1 MWRSTVQFKGY
12 GADAEFDGTTLRL
25 VARNAFAGVAG
36 LGAKERLIPAST
48 IDAVSVKPANMVTN
62 GNLTVQVADA
72 KFVVHFLKK
81 GQADAFAVYEAV
93 LAASGAD
100 PARVPAGVVPND
112 KLDAANAK
120 VSAWSERLGEEA
132 ERTRLAA
139 VQEKLARAEAA
150 AAVAAAAAAPPAAAV
165 PADDP
170 TEEASV
176 TAAPDGFTGW
186 DEVPTVDALPAA
198 PSTRAELR
206 QVAAAAKAEAKAVAA
221 ANRSDARAARV
232 QAKDDKRAAKVASAE
247 AKEAAIRA
255 FAAGTLRQ
263 HTDEHGVPDG
273 FDGWMQADKQ
283 LTAAMEHAAA
293 GKVEAEE
300 RAIRTAVQVAKTV
313 GGRAARKATE
323 QRVTAMTGRSLRVG
337 STYIG
342 TVTAEDVFSQ
352 HGRKGKLLQV
362 VTAEKWCEVR
372 SDRVITPTKAYPIDA
387 TTTAQVYLD
396 GQELVTQRPTLTR
409 MALLSPLPGSALIP
423 GMALQKK
430 EKTDSR
436 QGEFQV
442 GGLGWS
448 LRVIVHPDQLSNPRQ
463 LAEQIN
469 RHASDR
475 ARTAETAPPQPAAE
489 RAMNAAPASD
499 DLLTKLERLQAL
511 VTSGAIT
518 QQEADVLKRDILA

>member
-1 MWRSTVQFKGY
+1 MQFKGY
-12 GADAEFDGTTLRL
+12 GADAEFDGSTLHL

-36 LGAKERLIPAST
+36 LGAKERHIPVFNV
-48 IDAVSVKPANMVTN
+48 DAVSVKPANIVTN
-62 GNLTVQVADA
+62 GNLTVQVSDA
-72 KFVVHFLKK
+72 KYVVHFLRK
-81 GQADAFAVYEAV
+81 GQADAFALYEAV

-100 PARVPAGVVPND
+100 PERVPSGTTPND
-112 KLDAANAK
+112 RIDAANAK
-120 VSAWSERLGEEA
+120 VAAWSERVGEGA
-132 ERTRLAA
+132 ERSRLAA
-139 VQEKLARAEAA
+139 AQQQLSRAEAA
-150 AAVAAAAAAPPAAAV
+150 AAAAPVSQQPSAAAATDDAADVQSLSAPQVGSGWESV
-165 PADDP
+165 PAG
-170 TEEASV
+170 T
-176 TAAPDGFTGW
+176 
-186 DEVPTVDALPAA
+186 ALPAV
-198 PSTRAELR
+198 PSSRAELR
-206 QVAAAAKAEAKAVAA
+206 QAAAAAKADARAVTAA
-221 ANRSDARAARV
+221 TRSDARAARA
-232 QAKDDKRAAKVASAE
+232 QAKDDKRAAKAEAVE

-255 FAAGTLRQ
+255 FSFGELQQ
-263 HTDEHGVPDG
+263 HTVEHGVPDG
-273 FDGWMQADKQ
+273 FDGWMQADRH
-283 LTAAMEHAAA
+283 LTTAMEHAAA
-293 GKVEAEE
+293 GKIEAEE

-323 QRVTAMTGRSLRVG
+323 QRVIALTGRSLRVG

-352 HGRKGKLLQV
+352 HGRKGKLFQV

-372 SDRVITPTKAYPIDA
+372 TDRVITPTKAHPIDA

-448 LRVIVHPDQLSNPRQ
+448 LRVMVHPDRLSGPRQ

-469 RHASDR
+469 RHAGDR
-475 ARTAETAPPQPAAE
+475 ARTAETAPPQPVATQAVH
-489 RAMNAAPASD
+489 ATPVSD
-499 DLLTKLERLQAL
+499 DVLTKLERLQAL
-511 VTSGAIT
+511 VAAGAIT
-518 QQEADVLKRDILA
+518 QQEADVLKRDLLP